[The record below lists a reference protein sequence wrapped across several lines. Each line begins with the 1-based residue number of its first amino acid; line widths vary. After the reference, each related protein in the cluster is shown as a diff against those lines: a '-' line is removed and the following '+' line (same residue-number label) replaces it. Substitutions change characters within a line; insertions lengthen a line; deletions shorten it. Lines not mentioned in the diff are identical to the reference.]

1 MPDSQEFVIERISV
15 KLTNER
21 TKAHI
26 GCRCRGSNIR
36 PVMNRVNLERLRLAI
51 HKMLNRMPSALDE
64 SD

>member
-1 MPDSQEFVIERISV
+1 MPDTQEFVIERISV

-26 GCRCRGSNIR
+26 GCRCRGSKIHL
-36 PVMNRVNLERLRLAI
+36 VMNRVNLERLRLAI

>member
-26 GCRCRGSNIR
+26 GCRCRGSNIHL
-36 PVMNRVNLERLRLAI
+36 VMNRVNLERLRLAI

>member
-1 MPDSQEFVIERISV
+1 MPDTQEFVIERISV

-26 GCRCRGSNIR
+26 GCRCRGGKIHL
-36 PVMNRVNLERLRLAI
+36 VMNRVNLERLRLAI

>member
-1 MPDSQEFVIERISV
+1 MPDTQEFVIERISV

-26 GCRCRGSNIR
+26 GCRGSNIHL
-36 PVMNRVNLERLRLAI
+36 VMNRVNLERLRLAI
-51 HKMLNRMPSALDE
+51 HKMLNRMPSASDE